1 MHENTSPARNVER
14 TAGFI
19 PAAEAA
25 GINPA
30 ARWRMLRFLFW
41 SLLFGI
47 AYTQPRLYYS
57 NQNQYFLHG
66 LARGGL
72 GFLKDDW
79 LAKTADPTPVFS
91 TLIALTYRY
100 LNESFFY
107 LYYILILGVY
117 FYALLG
123 IYEHLSGGHM
133 TTRTR
138 LGFIVL
144 LVLLHSA
151 LVRWA
156 SAQFLGVDYPWYFQ
170 AGVANQYVLG
180 AGLQPSVFGV
190 FLVLSV
196 AEFLH
201 DRPFLAVTWAVLAAG
216 MHSTYILSAASLT
229 LAYLYLLLRDR
240 RIREALLIGAWALL
254 LVSPILIYVV
264 CTFGPSSPEAF
275 AQAQHLLA
283 HFRIPH
289 HAQMD
294 RWLDGIA
301 WAQIGWILMAMYLVR
316 GNRLFVILS
325 VCFVLGLVLALVQV
339 GTGNDTLALLFP
351 WRVAS
356 ILVPIA
362 TAIVLTRIVQG
373 LAAWLSPT
381 SLWPQ
386 RVVQTAGIALLALTA
401 AAGAYITYFDLG
413 YRTNPQEL
421 DLLEQILDGR
431 TTGDVF
437 LLPVEV
443 PKLTG
448 ASRGAASLNFTPPPE
463 RSTQDQNISVDLQ
476 QFRLFTGAPIYVD
489 FKSVPYKDV
498 EVLEWHERV
507 LWNHQLYEQR
517 DWNAEQIKRELRRR
531 GITHVVVP
539 ADRDVRCDALEPGYS
554 ASKYYRLYSVR
565 R

>member
-1 MHENTSPARNVER
+1 MHENISPDSGQQRA
-14 TAGFI
+14 AGFI

-30 ARWRMLRFLFW
+30 ARWRLLRFLFW

-79 LAKTADPTPVFS
+79 LANTADPTPVFS
-91 TLIALTYRY
+91 ALVAFTYRH

-107 LYYILILGVY
+107 LYYILILGIY
-117 FYALLG
+117 FHALLD
-123 IYEHLSGGHM
+123 IFEHLSGGRA

-138 LGFIVL
+138 LGFIAL
-144 LVLLHSA
+144 LFLLHSA
-151 LVRWA
+151 LYRWG
-156 SAQFLGVDYPWYFQ
+156 SAQLFGVDYPWYFQ

-196 AEFLH
+196 ADFLH

-216 MHSTYILSAASLT
+216 MHSTYLLCAASLT
-229 LAYLYLLLRDR
+229 LAYLYLLLRDQ
-240 RIREALLIGAWALL
+240 RIREALLLGVWALL
-254 LVSPILIYVV
+254 LVTPILVYIVR
-264 CTFGPSSPEAF
+264 TFGPTSPEVF
-275 AQAQHLLA
+275 AEAQHLLA

-289 HAQMD
+289 HAQAN

-301 WAQIGWILMAMYLVR
+301 WGQIVWILIAIHLVR
-316 GNRLFVILS
+316 GARLFIILS
-325 VCFVLGLVLALVQV
+325 ICFVIGLVLTLVQV

-362 TAIVLTRIVQG
+362 TAIILAWNVQRV
-373 LAAWLSPT
+373 AAWFSST
-381 SLWPQ
+381 SLWQKRIVPPAC
-386 RVVQTAGIALLALTA
+386 VALIALAVA
-401 AAGAYITYFDLG
+401 GGAYISYFSLG
-413 YRTNPQEL
+413 YRTNTEEL
-421 DLLEQILDGR
+421 DLLEDIPDM
-431 TTGDVF
+431 TTTDSVF

-443 PKLTG
+443 PKLTA
-448 ASRGAASLNFTPPPE
+448 ASRGAASLNFTSPPE

-507 LWNHQLYEQR
+507 LWAHQLYERR
-517 DWNAEQIKRELRRR
+517 DWNDERIIRELRRR
-531 GITHVVVP
+531 GITAVVTTT
-539 ADRDVRCDALEPGYS
+539 DRDIRCDALEPGFHSYEH
-554 ASKYYRLYSVR
+554 YRIYHMR